1 MQKEEPRHDD
11 RRFARQGSQI
21 VRRYAGTCNMH
32 GVPSE
37 CMYSVLC
44 MYVSKSHMYVVVS
57 YMCRCFCYN
66 PIILAEPRFS
76 GHQSIFAP
84 GSSMDHVRLW

>member
-1 MQKEEPRHDD
+1 MIAVLPGRA
-11 RRFARQGSQI
+11 RRSFGDTQVHVICTLR
-21 VRRYAGTCNMH
+21 
-32 GVPSE
+32 VPSE

-57 YMCRCFCYN
+57 YMCRCFYYN